1 MSASP
6 AILLLG
12 FGNMGQALANGWL
25 SPAYAA
31 RTITVVDPHPAAQAA
46 ARAAGLR
53 VSTGESAGGAD
64 VVVVAVKP
72 AQIAEALRAIP
83 SGLASR
89 AVFLSIVAGKTMTEL
104 AKSLG
109 NDAAIVRAMPNTP
122 AAIGQGVTALFARAN
137 VSEVQRRISADL
149 MAAVGRVEWIE
160 DEALMDVVTAL
171 SGSGPAYVFL
181 LIECLTEAGRELGLS
196 PDLAARLA
204 TETVAGAGAY
214 ARQAGQPAA
223 ELRRRVT
230 SPNGTTQAALEVLQS
245 EHGLEQLIRRAVS
258 AAAKRSRELS
268 GE

>member
-1 MSASP
+1 MSAP

-12 FGNMGQALANGWL
+12 FGNMGQALVNGWL
-25 SPAYAA
+25 APAYGA

-46 ARAAGLR
+46 ARERGLR
-53 VSTGESAGGAD
+53 VSTGESAGEAD

-72 AQIAEALRAIP
+72 AQLREALRAIP
-83 SGLASR
+83 PGVRSR
-89 AVFLSIVAGKTMTEL
+89 AVFVSIVAGKTTAEL

-109 NDAAIVRAMPNTP
+109 DDAAVVRAMPNTP
-122 AAIGQGVTALFARAN
+122 AAIGQGVTALFARPN
-137 VSEVQRRISADL
+137 VSDVQRRISGDL

-214 ARQAGQPAA
+214 ARHSGQPAD

-230 SPNGTTQAALEVLQS
+230 SPKGTTQAALEVLQS
-245 EHGLEQLIRRAVS
+245 EHGLEQLIRRAVR

-268 GE
+268 RE

>member
-1 MSASP
+1 MSGSP

-12 FGNMGQALANGWL
+12 FGNMGQALVNGWL
-25 SPAYAA
+25 APAYAA
-31 RTITVVDPHPAAQAA
+31 RAITVVDPHPAAQAA
-46 ARAAGLR
+46 ARALGLR
-53 VSTGESAGGAD
+53 ISTGAEAAEPD

-72 AQIAEALRAIP
+72 TQLAEALRAIRPGTP
-83 SGLASR
+83 SR
-89 AVFLSIVAGKTMTEL
+89 TVFLSIVAGKTTAEL
-104 AKSLG
+104 TKSLG

-137 VSEVQRRISADL
+137 VSDVQRRICSDL

-196 PDLAARLA
+196 QDLAARLA
-204 TETVAGAGAY
+204 TQTVAGAGAY
-214 ARQAGQPAA
+214 ARHSGRPAE
-223 ELRRRVT
+223 ELRHRVT
-230 SPNGTTQAALEVLQS
+230 SPKGTTQAALEVLQS
-245 EHGLEQLIRRAVS
+245 ADGLEQLIRRAVR

-268 GE
+268 SE